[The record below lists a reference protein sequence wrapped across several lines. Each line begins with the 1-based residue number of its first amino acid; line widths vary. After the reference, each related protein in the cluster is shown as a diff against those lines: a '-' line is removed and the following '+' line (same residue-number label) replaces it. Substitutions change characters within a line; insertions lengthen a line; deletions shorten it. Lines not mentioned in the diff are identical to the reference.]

1 MTENILNTLEIHQLT
16 KAQYNAAKADGKL
29 NENALYLTPSETCVS
44 RIGGF
49 ILSDAT
55 NWSDNIYT
63 GLNSEYPA
71 DEYDIDVELS
81 SSATEA
87 QTEAWEDAEFCGS
100 LDDNRLVAKGVKP
113 EFNLPIVITLYKK

>member
-1 MTENILNTLEIHQLT
+1 MTENILSTFEIHQLT
-16 KAQYNAAKADGKL
+16 REQYNAAKVAGAL

-49 ILSDAT
+49 ILSDSE
-55 NWSDNIYT
+55 NWSDNIYIQ
-63 GLNSEYPA
+63 LNSDYPA

-81 SSATEA
+81 SAATEA

-100 LDDNRLVAKGVKP
+100 LDDNQLIVKGVKP
-113 EFNLPIVITLYKK
+113 EFNLPIIITLYRK